1 MINKDRIVPITATDL
16 LTLIYTEQAIN
27 ESKFALATTNK
38 VGCFDIQSNPADASA
53 YLCAEPVKE
62 MNISSALTT
71 PIIFI
76 PDYDFKGITVDGNP
90 AALGTGSD
98 DIIAD
103 GVSLYTAIYD
113 GANSVLMI
121 LNHSAVGET
130 GESIDATP
138 QA

>member
-27 ESKFALATTNK
+27 NSKFALATTNK

-71 PIIFI
+71 PITFI
-76 PDYDFKGITVDGNP
+76 PDYDFKGITVDGNSATLRP
-90 AALGTGSD
+90 DSD
-98 DIIAD
+98 SIIAD
-103 GVSLYTAIYD
+103 GVSLYMVVYD
-113 GANSVLMI
+113 SGDSALLI
-121 LNHSAVGET
+121 LNYSAVGET

>member
-1 MINKDRIVPITATDL
+1 MINKDRIVPIQAIDL

-27 ESKFALATTNK
+27 DSKFALATTNK
-38 VGCFDIQSNPADASA
+38 VGCFDIQADPDNAAA

-62 MNISSALTT
+62 MNISSSLTT
-71 PIIFI
+71 PINFI

-90 AALGTGSD
+90 ATAGTGSD

-103 GVSLYTAIYD
+103 GVSLYMVVYD
-113 GANSVLMI
+113 SVTSTLMI
-121 LNHSAVGET
+121 MSYSAVGET